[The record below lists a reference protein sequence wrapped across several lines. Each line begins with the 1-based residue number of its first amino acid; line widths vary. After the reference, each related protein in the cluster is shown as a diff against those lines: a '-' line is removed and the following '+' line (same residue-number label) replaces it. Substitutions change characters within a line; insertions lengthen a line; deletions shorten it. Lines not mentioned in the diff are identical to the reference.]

1 MNQEERKVRSEEG
14 EISAIIRT
22 YYGAR
27 EEEENK
33 PLKFATLVSI
43 IFYTLLMWIVFP
55 EAKRVITEERKADKV
70 VVIKQ
75 FKLPPPKKKEPPKT
89 TTTATVKTKARAI
102 PIPDPTP
109 DEPEPYQEWAE
120 IVDEYEPPPPNT
132 EFEFGPPELPPTPL
146 RVGGDVSKPIRTH
159 FVEPTYPEL
168 ARKARIEGVVILEAI
183 IDENGNLVNARVL
196 RSPGKAFGFDDAA
209 LEAVKQWKFKPGLQ
223 NGVPVPVIYTL
234 TVQFNLTKQ

>member
-1 MNQEERKVRSEEG
+1 MDQQHKQVTPDQG
-14 EISAIIRT
+14 EMDAILRT
-22 YYGAR
+22 YYGGPG
-27 EEEENK
+27 EENR
-33 PLKFATLVSI
+33 PLKIATLVSI
-43 IFYTLLMWIVFP
+43 VFYTLLMWIVFP
-55 EAKRVITEERKADKV
+55 EAKRVVTEEKKAEKV

-75 FKLPPPKKKEPPKT
+75 FKLPPPRKKEPPKRAT
-89 TTTATVKTKARAI
+89 TTTTVKTKARAI

-120 IVDEYEPPPPNT
+120 IVDEYEPPPPDT
-132 EFEFGPPELPPTPL
+132 EFEFGPPELPPKPL
-146 RVGGDVSKPIRTH
+146 RVGGDVSKPIKIKH
-159 FVEPTYPEL
+159 VEPVYPEL

-196 RSPGKAFGFDDAA
+196 RSPGKAFGFDEAA

-234 TVQFNLTKQ
+234 TVQFILTKK

>member
-1 MNQEERKVRSEEG
+1 MNQEEKKVTSEE
-14 EISAIIRT
+14 EISAIVRT

-27 EEEENK
+27 EEENK
-33 PLKFATLVSI
+33 PLKVATIISI
-43 IFYTLLMWIVFP
+43 VFYTVLMWIVFP
-55 EAKRVITEERKADKV
+55 EAKRVVTEEKKAEKV
-70 VVIKQ
+70 VIIKQ
-75 FKLPPPKKKEPPKT
+75 FKLPPPKKKEPPKRQ
-89 TTTATVKTKARAI
+89 TTATVKTKARAI

-132 EFEFGPPELPPTPL
+132 EFEFGPPQLPPAPL
-146 RVGGDVSKPIRTH
+146 RVGGDVSKPVKIKW
-159 FVEPTYPEL
+159 VEPDYPEL
-168 ARKARIEGVVILEAI
+168 ARKARIEGIVILEAI

-196 RSPGKAFGFDDAA
+196 RSPGKAFGFDEAA

-234 TVQFNLTKQ
+234 TVEFKLTK